1 MVKSFLLDKVKK
13 LITICTMIQLAPSLL
28 SCDFS
33 QLEKEIHIVEE
44 AGCDVLHLD
53 IMDGHFVPN
62 ITFGPVVIK
71 GIRKLTELPLDV
83 HLMIEHPENWITQF
97 AEAGA
102 DWISFHPEAT
112 GDSGEVIER
121 IKKQGKLAAITLNP
135 DTPLEIVNP
144 FLPELD
150 FVLVMTVNP
159 GFGGQ
164 SFIPEPLEKIEI
176 LSKKGLRVEVDGGI
190 KLENVEKVIKAG
202 AQIIVSGSGV
212 FKTPDPRATVR
223 KFKELTTSAQKH
235 RVHKA
240 LY

>member
-1 MVKSFLLDKVKK
+1 
-13 LITICTMIQLAPSLL
+13 MIELAPSLL

-33 QLEKEIHIVEE
+33 KLKQEIHTIED

-71 GIRKLTELPLDV
+71 GIRKLTKLPLDV

-97 AEAGA
+97 ASAGA

-112 GDSGEVIER
+112 DDAGKVIEL
-121 IKKQGKLAAITLNP
+121 IKKQGKLAAIALNP
-135 DTPLEIVNP
+135 DTPLEVVEP
-144 FLPELD
+144 YLQELD

-164 SFIPEPLEKIEI
+164 SFIPEPLEKVEI
-176 LSKKGLRVEVDGGI
+176 LSQKGVRVEVDGGI
-190 KLENVEKVIKAG
+190 KLENVERVVKAG
-202 AQIIVSGSGV
+202 AQIIVSGSGI
-212 FKTPDPRATVR
+212 FKTEDPGATVR
-223 KFKELTTSAQKH
+223 KFKELTTKTQRH